1 MQVATKFEAP
11 PVSRWLTE
19 DSMKQKSLRNAISQR
34 MEEIVIVSGTALAEW
49 LAVAVIF
56 FATPHL
62 SDNLDLRFGKKGGE
76 E

>member
-1 MQVATKFEAP
+1 
-11 PVSRWLTE
+11 
-19 DSMKQKSLRNAISQR
+19 MKQKSLRNAISQR
-34 MEEIVIVSGTALAEW
+34 MAEIVIVSGTALAEW